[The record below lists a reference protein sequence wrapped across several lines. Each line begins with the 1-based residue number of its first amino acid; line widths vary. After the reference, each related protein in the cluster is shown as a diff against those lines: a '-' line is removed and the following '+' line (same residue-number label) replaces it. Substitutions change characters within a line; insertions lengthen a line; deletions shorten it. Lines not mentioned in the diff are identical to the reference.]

1 MGDPPVLK
9 GDPQCLPL
17 RLTPYL
23 HPLASEKIP
32 APEGLRLSPRSQ
44 LLQSVP
50 RDPPT
55 DSWDLR
61 GPHLV
66 LTIPTETPKYVSSF
80 CPLINCGIGAPWS
93 PVVVGYLKGE
103 AHFLSGTLPSPHA
116 LPFPGSGS
124 GTLDLGNSGVSL
136 RSSDL
141 TGRSRLGP
149 PPKTISCQG
158 HRFLPTY
165 HPLEEEAQEPEVPD
179 LDPGSCLFG

>member
-1 MGDPPVLK
+1 MGDPAVLK
-9 GDPQCLPL
+9 GHPQCLPL

-32 APEGLRLSPRSQ
+32 DPKGLRLSPRSQ

-103 AHFLSGTLPSPHA
+103 VGFLSGTLPSPHA
-116 LPFPGSGS
+116 LPFRGSGS
-124 GTLDLGNSGVSL
+124 GSLDLGNSTQDYLMSGTQV
-136 RSSDL
+136 
-141 TGRSRLGP
+141 P
-149 PPKTISCQG
+149 PA
-158 HRFLPTY
+158 HLP
-165 HPLEEEAQEPEVPD
+165 PQEPEVPD